1 MSLTVADRVM
11 LHMGRFEGIQFDQYG
26 MPYELTEAGIGSC
39 IGKSRAHVSI
49 ELKKLQERDLVR
61 WENAHVNGSSKKM
74 KTFYLTLKGQMMLG
88 TLRDK
93 MIDEGLTLDDISYER
108 LDGEKK
114 PIPEMEMAY
123 RMLYDATEK
132 MFELKGENNPNVNY
146 VVDKLID
153 TVRLLAFTKMRE
165 N

>member
-26 MPYELTEAGIGSC
+26 MPYELTESGIGSC
-39 IGKSRAHVSI
+39 IGKTRAHVSI
-49 ELKKLQERDLVR
+49 ELKKLYERDLVD
-61 WENAHVNGSSKKM
+61 WKNAHVNGSSKM
-74 KTFYLTLKGQMMLG
+74 RKTFFLTLKGRMMLG
-88 TLRDK
+88 DLRDK
-93 MIDEGLTLDDISYER
+93 MIEEGLTIEDISYER
-108 LDGEKK
+108 LDGDKR

-123 RMLYDATEK
+123 RMLYDTTEK
-132 MFELKGENNPNVNY
+132 MFELKEENNPNVNY